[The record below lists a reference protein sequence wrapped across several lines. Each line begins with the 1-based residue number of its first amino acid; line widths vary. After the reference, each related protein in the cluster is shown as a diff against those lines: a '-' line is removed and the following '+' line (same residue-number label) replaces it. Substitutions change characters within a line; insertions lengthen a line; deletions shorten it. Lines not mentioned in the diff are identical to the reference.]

1 MTSWHPQRGVYLYR
15 PRLGPGDHPL
25 HAQDPEFPWL
35 AVPLFGLGFAL
46 FFAGLALLGIEP
58 QLWEGL
64 FVAAGVA
71 LLVGG
76 SALLVKR
83 FL

>member
-1 MTSWHPQRGVYLYR
+1 MYIYR

-25 HAQDPEFPWL
+25 HAEEPDFPWL

-46 FFAGLALLGIEP
+46 FFAGLALMSLEP

-64 FVAAGVA
+64 VAAAGAVLFGAAGV
-71 LLVGG
+71 
-76 SALLVKR
+76 LLVKR